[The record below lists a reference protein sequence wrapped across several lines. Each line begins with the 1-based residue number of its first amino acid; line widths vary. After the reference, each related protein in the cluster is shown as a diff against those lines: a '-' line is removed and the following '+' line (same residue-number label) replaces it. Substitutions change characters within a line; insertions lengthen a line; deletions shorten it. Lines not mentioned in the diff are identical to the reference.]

1 MDLEINIRE
10 IENSEIASLDTFLY
24 EAIYIPDGVEKP
36 CKDIIK
42 LPELSRY
49 IVDFGRDYDLCLVTE
64 LNKDIVGAIW
74 ARIFSETERGF
85 GYVDSRTPELSMS
98 VLEKYRNK
106 GIGTKLLTAMI
117 DRLTQLNYEQVS
129 LSVDKLNFAYTL
141 YQKFGFEIVESDEK
155 SVTMKKRLK

>member
-1 MDLEINIRE
+1 
-10 IENSEIASLDTFLY
+10 
-24 EAIYIPDGVEKP
+24 
-36 CKDIIK
+36 
-42 LPELSRY
+42 
-49 IVDFGRDYDLCLVTE
+49 
-64 LNKDIVGAIW
+64 
-74 ARIFSETERGF
+74 
-85 GYVDSRTPELSMS
+85 MS